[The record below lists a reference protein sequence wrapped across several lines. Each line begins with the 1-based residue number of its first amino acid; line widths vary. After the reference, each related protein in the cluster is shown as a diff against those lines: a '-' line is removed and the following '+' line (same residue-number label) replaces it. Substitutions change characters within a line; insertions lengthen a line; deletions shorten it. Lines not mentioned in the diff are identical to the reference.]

1 MNEQIQYLINSLN
14 EKQKEAVLTEKQNV
28 KILAG
33 AGSGKTK
40 VLTTRI
46 AYLLS
51 LGVSGNSILAVTF
64 TNKAAKEM
72 KERIKKIIPEDKVS
86 ELKDMWIGTFHGLCN
101 KIISEHHQL
110 LNLPKNYEIM
120 DSNDQ
125 KSLIKR
131 VLEEMQIKD
140 LKEVLAD
147 SQTFINLAKENGM
160 RPDANSLKLM
170 AIRFSSGVI
179 VLDVYKRYEELRK
192 ISNILDFG
200 DLLLYVVEL
209 FNDNPKVKDFYN
221 QKFQHI
227 LVDEYQDT
235 NNLQEEW
242 LKFISKNN
250 YFYVVGDDDQSI
262 YGWRGAQI
270 DNIINFEKRYEDSAV
285 IKLEQ
290 NYRSTNNIL
299 NAANAVI
306 NKNKKRTGK
315 NLWSDKSDGKK
326 IFVVQAY
333 NPEDEAKIIAA
344 KIENEIRKFSK
355 KPSDFAILY
364 RNNSISRTFESKL
377 TEKRIPYKI
386 VGGVGFWSRVEIK
399 DVVSYLSM
407 YNNPDNDI
415 SFERSVNFPTRGVGA
430 KMLNTIRDNAAIKKI
445 SLFKSLNELI
455 DNNTIKDKTGR
466 LKEYIELI
474 KNGNENKD
482 HKVRYILSDLFEK
495 VDFNEAY
502 SKSTEGEDKIEE
514 RLANLQELV
523 FFAKDFKHEE
533 ENRLDLEA
541 FLYYASLQ
549 SDADKDQSIDSVLL
563 LTVHASKGLEFP
575 VVFIVGMEQ
584 GIFPSQRSIDNNE
597 LEEERRLAYVA
608 ITRAMEELTIS
619 FSCSRYGK
627 DITSSKFLNEI
638 PVSILDTDNEEGWGN
653 TQIIREILKDKA
665 LNRETKNVD
674 KLPVNLKYKV
684 GDFLMHKEYG
694 KGKVLSIFIKENKII
709 ATVSFFSKKVNL
721 EIGKIT

>member
-51 LGVSGNSILAVTF
+51 LGVSGKSILAVTF

-72 KERIKKIIPEDKVS
+72 KERIKKIIPDDKIN
-86 ELKDMWIGTFHGLCN
+86 ELKDIWIGTFHGLCN
-101 KIISEHHQL
+101 RIISEHHQL
-110 LNLPKNYEIM
+110 LNLPKNYEIV

-147 SQTFINLAKENGM
+147 SQNFINLAKENGF
-160 RPDANSLKLM
+160 RPEANSLKLM
-170 AIRFSSGVI
+170 ALKFSSGTI

-209 FNDNPKVKDFYN
+209 FSQNQKVNNFYN

-270 DNIINFEKRYEDSAV
+270 DNIINFEKRYNDSEV

-299 NAANAVI
+299 MAANAVI
-306 NKNKKRTGK
+306 DKNKKRTGK
-315 NLWSDKSDGKK
+315 NLWSEKDEGKK

-333 NPEDEAKIIAA
+333 NPEEEAKLIAS
-344 KIENEIRKFSK
+344 KIETEIRKFSR

-377 TEKRIPYKI
+377 TEKKIPYKI
-386 VGGVGFWSRVEIK
+386 VGGVGFWSRSEIK
-399 DVVSYLSM
+399 DVISYLSM

-430 KMLNTIRDNAAIKKI
+430 KMLEIIRDNAATKKI
-445 SLFKSLNELI
+445 SLYTSLKELI
-455 DNNTIKDKTGR
+455 ENKTIKDKTGR
-466 LKEYIELI
+466 LKEYIDLI
-474 KNGNENKD
+474 EFGNINKD
-482 HKVRYILSDLFEK
+482 HKVKYILNDLFEK
-495 VDFNEAY
+495 VNFNEEY
-502 SKSTEGEDKIEE
+502 SKSKEGDDKIEE
-514 RLANLQELV
+514 RLSNLQELV

-584 GIFPSQRSIDNNE
+584 GIFPSQRSIDNSE

-627 DITSSKFLNEI
+627 EITSSKFLNEI
-638 PVSILDTDNEEGWGN
+638 PISILDTENEEGWGN
-653 TQIIREILKDKA
+653 TQIVREILKDKA
-665 LNRETKNVD
+665 LNRQSKKID
-674 KLPVNLKYKV
+674 KLLTNLKYKV
-684 GDFLMHKEYG
+684 GDTLMHKEYG
-694 KGKVLSIFIKENKII
+694 KGTVQSIFIKDEKII
-709 ATVSFFSKKVNL
+709 ASVSFFTKKVNL
-721 EIGKIT
+721 EIGKI